1 MIISKEAL
9 VDLQEK
15 YEKVKKLIEEDS
27 KLDPETE
34 PFLSKYAARTIL
46 ISMNANLE
54 NLIRQQTQDSTD
66 RVKLLGMISM
76 IQLLLGIVSIDTE
89 ELSIGEKHLNKCKEI
104 IDKSESEPE
113 VAYVTLNLHNQFGI
127 LWSKREPKKAQ
138 MYLEDAEKFY
148 NSFKESGRA
157 PIDPN
162 ELFIHNLETFNSIS
176 AWEKFEKLHTLTLYY
191 LAQIHGVLGDSLKSS
206 VYCHVTLKR
215 QLESKDY
222 DPIDWALNS
231 ATLSQFFMET
241 NGFKQARHHLAASS
255 YIIEKY
261 EEELNR
267 ITEHNENYNAKIE
280 NFRHRNADIA
290 RCWAK
295 YGLLLMYNSKE
306 RLLKHTEDIE
316 SECTEITDLSKL
328 ILKEDSSVKTEGLK
342 QLFFPLNL
350 DVYEQKVTDQF
361 LLTFDDAKKVFLN
374 IQVWLNK
381 AQEYYTLESLASD
394 YIEIVQDQSQA
405 YDSLVF
411 YEESSD
417 NQAKLYKRSVDLLE
431 NVISQVNPTYYMQY
445 CRQIW
450 FRLGQT
456 YSDMVDIKS
465 DKLKETNSRP
475 APHTLNK
482 INNLIEK
489 SIHNFTSFIDSFRNP
504 KKELPKKVDND
515 FQKPFL
521 QAYFHIGA
529 LNGRYV
535 TLDKGRQLKNCEASL
550 NAYGKV
556 DEYCKENTEAAEL
569 IPSELSIVKEML
581 QLLPVKVM
589 KLQHEVR

>member
-54 NLIRQQTQDSTD
+54 NLLRQQGEDSTE
-66 RVKLLGMISM
+66 RIKLLGMNSM

-89 ELSIGEKHLNKCKEI
+89 ELSVGEKHLTKCKAI
-104 IDKSESEPE
+104 IDKNENVPE
-113 VAYVTLNLHNQFGI
+113 IAYVTLNMHNQLGI

-138 MYLEDAEKFY
+138 TYLEEADKFY
-148 NSFKESGRA
+148 LSFKESGQI

-162 ELFIHNLETFNSIS
+162 ELFIHNLETYNTVS
-176 AWEKFEKLHTLTLYY
+176 AWEKFEKLYTLTLYY

-206 VYCHVTLKR
+206 VYCHITLKR
-215 QLESKDY
+215 QLESDDY
-222 DPIDWALNS
+222 DAIDWALNC
-231 ATLSQFFMET
+231 ATLSQFFMEV

-255 YIIEKY
+255 YIINKY
-261 EEELNR
+261 EEELNN
-267 ITEHNENYNAKIE
+267 ITECNENYNAKIE
-280 NFRHRNADIA
+280 NFRHRSADIA

-306 RLLKHTEDIE
+306 RLLKHTEDID
-316 SECTEITDLSKL
+316 SQCTEITDLSKL
-328 ILKEDSSVKTEGLK
+328 TLKEDSTVKIEDLK
-342 QLFFPLNL
+342 QLFFPSL
-350 DVYEQKVTDQF
+350 DLKSYEENITDQF

-374 IQVWLNK
+374 IQRWLNK
-381 AQEYYTLESLASD
+381 AQEYYTLETLASD
-394 YIEIVQDQSQA
+394 YIEIIQDQSQA

-411 YEESSD
+411 YEENPD

-456 YSDMVDIKS
+456 YSDMINIKC
-465 DKLKETNSRP
+465 DKLKESNSRP
-475 APHTLNK
+475 TPHTLNK
-482 INNLIEK
+482 INGLIEK
-489 SIHNFTSFIDSFRNP
+489 SIHNFTSFIESFRNP
-504 KKELPKKVDND
+504 KKELPKKIDDD
-515 FQKPFL
+515 FQKSFL

-529 LNGRYV
+529 LHGRYI
-535 TLDKGRQLKNCEASL
+535 TLDKTKQLENCEASL
-550 NAYGKV
+550 NAYHQV
-556 DEYCKENTEAAEL
+556 DVYCKENPKAAEL
-569 IPSELSIVKEML
+569 IPSELGIVKEML
-581 QLLPVKVM
+581 QLLPMKAM
-589 KLQHEVR
+589 KLQHEL